1 MISRKKE
8 VQMIGKRVGCN
19 VRSAFETR
27 YIQGII
33 VKQCDCPSVYVL
45 KLDHAV
51 DFHSGRTYTYPK
63 GSTILVTKSEIE
75 K

>member
-1 MISRKKE
+1 M
-8 VQMIGKRVGCN
+8 VGKRVGCN

-33 VKQCDCPSVYVL
+33 VKQCDCPDVYIL

-51 DFHSGRTYTYPK
+51 DFVNGKRYTYPK
-63 GSTILVTKSEIE
+63 GSTILVTASEIA